1 MNGLNGIDE
10 TKLQNAVEMM
20 KQILGKDQAAKI
32 EKLFENKTPG
42 NLNLSEKELKAVK
55 TIIENPDMLK
65 TILSSRKAREVL
77 MKHLDKI

>member
-1 MNGLNGIDE
+1 MNGLNSIDE